1 MGIRGAAKSKIPNA
15 NGTYGA
21 TADELCCRIFALIPD
36 HPEVLKLKNAFDLF
50 QIEGFKC
57 DDLEPS
63 YMQAACALAKA
74 KGLHK
79 LGKTPQDVQH
89 ASHF

>member
-1 MGIRGAAKSKIPNA
+1 MGIRGPAKSKIPNA

-21 TADELCCRIFALIPD
+21 TADELCCRIFALIED
-36 HPEVLKLKNAFDLF
+36 HPEVLELKSAWELF
-50 QIEGFKC
+50 EIEGFNCK
-57 DDLEPS
+57 DLEPT

-79 LGKTPQDVQH
+79 AGKTPQEIQRGT
-89 ASHF
+89 HF